1 MTAQRRTAWILGVL
15 VPLSIALVSTF
26 VLLGQGGDRALGIL
40 ALLPGIAL
48 VEYFFGLAG
57 GMLAVF
63 VSSIWFRLVIVPGRP
78 DFELRQ
84 RFATEN
90 ELILLGAGFIIV
102 GVIELLRRSRAREL
116 SGALQLRQLLANIA
130 DSALVFNS
138 DLRLVDA
145 NPAAFRLA
153 ARSPSELMG
162 RTVAQLRDLVRTD
175 PDFGSYGPVERA
187 LNGESFSGLRTT
199 IFDPKT
205 GGRLEVISSVAPL
218 RNAKGD
224 VVGVLVLLTDV
235 TELRALELHAAD
247 LERHEAIGRVAAG
260 LTHDFNN
267 VLEVV
272 RKALAVLDAIEDRPV
287 EERRRYR
294 EIMHNAVA
302 RGGEMFA
309 RIREHIAGAPG
320 AMTELDFNDIV
331 RQAVDLTAPLWRNR
345 AQLKVATDLHPLP
358 PVLGDRLDLQRA
370 LMNLIFNAI
379 EALGEQRGEI
389 LVSTRPTAEG
399 VECLVSDNGPGIP
412 LDRQRNIFMPYQST
426 KPKGTGL
433 GLFSTK
439 RIVLAHGGTISVSS
453 EAGQGA
459 RFIIEL
465 PALRPA
471 RDGAAP
477 PAAGLRHPH
486 ADVPD
491 SSHGAPAASV
501 APAARQQR
509 A

>member
-15 VPLSIALVSTF
+15 VPLGIALASTF
-26 VLLGQGGDRALGIL
+26 VLLGQGGDRALAIL

-57 GMLAVF
+57 GLIAVF

-78 DFELRQ
+78 DFDLRQ

-90 ELILLGAGFIIV
+90 EFILLGAGFI
-102 GVIELLRRSRAREL
+102 
-116 SGALQLRQLLANIA
+116 NIA
-130 DSALVFNS
+130 DAALVFNS

-162 RTVAQLRDLVRTD
+162 RTVAQLRDLVRTE
-175 PDFGSYGPVERA
+175 PDFGSNGPVERA
-187 LNGESFSGLRTT
+187 LQGESFSGLRTT

-218 RNAKGD
+218 RNARGN

-235 TELRALELHAAD
+235 TELRALEMHAAD

-272 RKALAVLDAIEDRPV
+272 RKALAILDAIEDRPV

-320 AMTELDFNDIV
+320 VMTELDFNEIV
-331 RQAVDLTAPLWRNR
+331 RQAVELTAPLWRNR

-389 LVSTRPTAEG
+389 VVSTRPTAEG
-399 VECLVSDNGPGIP
+399 VECSVSDTGPGIP

-433 GLFSTK
+433 GLFSTM
-439 RIVLAHGGTISVSS
+439 RIVLAHG
-453 EAGQGA
+453 
-459 RFIIEL
+459 
-465 PALRPA
+465 
-471 RDGAAP
+471 
-477 PAAGLRHPH
+477 
-486 ADVPD
+486 
-491 SSHGAPAASV
+491 
-501 APAARQQR
+501 
-509 A
+509 